1 MYIIN
6 DINKVASPVKKNTC
20 VKNVK
25 QSFIDCL
32 KLFYITKCGNAF
44 HYRYDCLA
52 SSLGRLR
59 ELMKN
64 LVVMEGG
71 IANSVDNDEN

>member
-6 DINKVASPVKKNTC
+6 DINKVASPIKKTTW

-25 QSFIDCL
+25 QSFIHVDCL

-44 HYRYDCLA
+44 HYDCLA

-59 ELMKN
+59 EPMKN

-71 IANSVDNDEN
+71 IANYVDNDEN